1 MDGVI
6 TKVPLGGER
15 STRPN
20 PTDRNKSG
28 TRHNILVDGKGVFI
42 GVSVDGAKRHDMQ
55 MSKATL

>member
-1 MDGVI
+1 MA
-6 TKVPLGGER
+6 LLQEHHLGER
-15 STRPN
+15 STRLN

-28 TRHNILVDGKGVFI
+28 TRRNILVDGKGVPI